1 MKTKKLTLCAM
12 LSAVGV
18 LAGNII
24 YIPIGASKC
33 FPVQAAVNVI
43 CGVTLGPAYSMLT
56 AFTISLLRNITG
68 MGSIMAFPG
77 SLIGAALASI
87 IYVRTKNLAA
97 AAFGE
102 VFGTGVLGALVAAP
116 ISKFILGNEA
126 GALFYVLPFILSSL
140 SGATIGC
147 IILKSTEIIRLRK
160 KFND

>member
-68 MGSIMAFPG
+68 MGSI
-77 SLIGAALASI
+77 IGAALASI

-140 SGATIGC
+140 SGAIIGC